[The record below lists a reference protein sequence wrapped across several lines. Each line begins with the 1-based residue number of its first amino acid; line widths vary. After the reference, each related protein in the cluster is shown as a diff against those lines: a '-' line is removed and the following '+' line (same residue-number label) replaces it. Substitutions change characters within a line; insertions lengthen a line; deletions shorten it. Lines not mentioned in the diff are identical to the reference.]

1 MITSKIGKT
10 FLDAYNKAYGKDYDA
25 ETFFVSEF
33 YPLFFDHPKYMMTAG
48 NSPLENPKLSWEKMI
63 LGRIPFESEERRKE
77 RFESLMD
84 KIQKGSADASIA
96 IGYPS
101 LDINATTSG
110 QISNMSFAFSKED
123 IYLSWIGAGLGI
135 GVQGGFSILF
145 DYAPI
150 LLDIFK
156 GWKEYRKRLDTI
168 EKLKGNQINTWN
180 GQWIVYTCTHTVK
193 ENKAAFDFQPPID
206 WDKEIA
212 SIGMQRWTEV
222 IGNIAK
228 KIDRDR
234 LVGYI
239 YNYGQTNTTIGFVP
253 FDLSG
258 IRRINDLYVKYFGM
272 ESGAQAKMLWGTAF
286 GFAKACQYGSVGIW
300 AMKPKGLQV
309 YFEGKIPPRPK
320 NEEQKI
326 SFNTYKIWIMAMLN
340 SEEQWEKAREIAKT
354 LQGYASSGVRA
365 KTTNTN
371 KVKDVLEAT
380 NKKAFLERLMGIA
393 RESEDKKTLEMIG
406 KLVHSIPADNVPYF
420 LTLVRFNYE
429 VI

>member
-63 LGRIPFESEERRKE
+63 LGKIPFESKERRKE

-110 QISNMSFAFSKED
+110 QISNMSFAFSKDD

-156 GWKEYRKRLDTI
+156 GWKEYRRRLNTI

-180 GQWIVYTCTHTVK
+180 GQWIVYACTHTVK

-222 IGNIAK
+222 IGNMAK

-239 YNYGQTNTTIGFVP
+239 YNYGQTNTTIGFIS

-272 ESGAQAKMLWGTAF
+272 ESGMQAKTLWGTAF

>member
-63 LGRIPFESEERRKE
+63 LGKIPFESKERRKE

-110 QISNMSFAFSKED
+110 QISNMSFTFSKED

-135 GVQGGFSILF
+135 GVQGGFSILL

-180 GQWIVYTCTHTVK
+180 GQWIVYACTHTVK

-300 AMKPKGLQV
+300 AMKPKGLQM
-309 YFEGKIPPRPK
+309 YFEGKMPPKPK

-340 SEEQWEKAREIAKT
+340 SEEQWEKAQEIAKA

-365 KTTNTN
+365 KTTNAN
-371 KVKDVLEAT
+371 KVKAVLESN
-380 NKKAFLERLMGIA
+380 NKKVFLERLTEIS